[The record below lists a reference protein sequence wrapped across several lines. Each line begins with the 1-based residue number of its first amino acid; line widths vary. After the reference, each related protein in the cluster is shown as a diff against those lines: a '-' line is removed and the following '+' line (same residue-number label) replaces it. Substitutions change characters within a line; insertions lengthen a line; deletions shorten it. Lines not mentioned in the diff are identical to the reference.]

1 MRMRSLNLTELDALI
16 FRNQK
21 QNKTFNKT
29 TTYWSNQKR
38 NLKNTH
44 LLVVVVKM
52 LSSIGCTVAL
62 SGGCLRTI
70 DISGFQ
76 EHVTAR

>member
-1 MRMRSLNLTELDALI
+1 MRMRSLNLTELNALI

-21 QNKTFNKT
+21 QNKTFIKT

-44 LLVVVVKM
+44 LLAVVVKM